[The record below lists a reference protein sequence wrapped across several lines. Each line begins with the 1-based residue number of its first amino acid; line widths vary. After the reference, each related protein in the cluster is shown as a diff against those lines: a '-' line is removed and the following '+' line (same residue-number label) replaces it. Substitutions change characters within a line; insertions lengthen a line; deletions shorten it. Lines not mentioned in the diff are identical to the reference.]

1 VVIEMKKENFQ
12 KTLLILFLLLFIVPL
27 SYATV
32 PDIVLNQ
39 KKAVVTIYINDKEGK
54 QIITGSGFIIDSNG
68 IIATNYHVISKWLE
82 ALENILFIKMEN
94 GAYFPIE
101 ELLTS
106 DEENDI
112 AIFKVEGKELPTVK
126 LATDYEPKQGEG
138 VIVIGSPIG
147 LETTVSDGIISN
159 IRGKGGLI
167 QITAPIS
174 PGSSG
179 SPIFNSKGEI
189 IGVATF
195 LIQGGQN
202 LNFAIPVKYVATLL
216 NESKK
221 PKKKI
226 KPALEPAPT
235 PETPATAPSPEP
247 VDELEKA
254 KAELRKNPDSA
265 VHHFNLG
272 IAYGNLDMYKEEIEA
287 YKQAIRIKPD
297 YAEAHYNLGIV
308 YGKLGKREAVESFKQ
323 AIRIKPD
330 FAEAH
335 LNLGVAYGKLG
346 MHKEAIEAYKQA
358 IRIKPD
364 FAEAHRNL
372 GVAYHDLDMY
382 REALEAYKQAIR
394 IKPDFAEAHYN
405 LGIVYGKLGK
415 REAVES
421 FKQAI
426 RIKPDFAEAYY
437 NLGVMYDKLGMY
449 REAMEAYKQTIK
461 IKPDDAEAHSGLS
474 LAYGKLDM
482 YKEAIEACKQA
493 IRIKPDFAEAH
504 YILGLSY
511 LIINDRGSALEEYK
525 ILKELDTEKANE
537 LFNLIYK

>member
-1 VVIEMKKENFQ
+1 MEMKKGNLQ
-12 KTLLILFLLLFIVPL
+12 KALLILFLLLFIIPAA
-27 SYATV
+27 YAKV

-39 KKAVVTIYINDKEGK
+39 KNAVVTIYINDKEGK
-54 QIITGSGFIIDSNG
+54 QITTGTGFIIDKNG

-101 ELLTS
+101 ELLAS

-126 LATDYEPKQGEG
+126 LAKDYEPKQGEG

-159 IRGKGGLI
+159 IRGKSGLI

-235 PETPATAPSPEP
+235 PETPATSPSPEP

-297 YAEAHYNLGIV
+297 
-308 YGKLGKREAVESFKQ
+308 FT
-323 AIRIKPD
+323 
-330 FAEAH
+330 
-335 LNLGVAYGKLG
+335 
-346 MHKEAIEAYKQA
+346 
-358 IRIKPD
+358 
-364 FAEAHRNL
+364 
-372 GVAYHDLDMY
+372 
-382 REALEAYKQAIR
+382 
-394 IKPDFAEAHYN
+394 
-405 LGIVYGKLGK
+405 
-415 REAVES
+415 
-421 FKQAI
+421 
-426 RIKPDFAEAYY
+426 EAYY

-449 REAMEAYKQTIK
+449 REAMEAYKQTIR

-493 IRIKPDFAEAH
+493 IRIKPDFTEAH